1 MGESLRPTAP
11 HRNCRGG
18 CYDGAMLGPDD
29 LVLCAGTVRQAGLR
43 ELVAAAAAGGF
54 QGISLDPQL
63 YDEARAG
70 GLSDADIRHLLED
83 HGLEIAEHDA
93 LLTWLPGG
101 PSPEELPDELGRAL
115 FSRTADDFFR
125 IADAVGG
132 RSLNVAQVFPANVDV
147 DAAAEAL
154 APVCEGA
161 ARSGLRVSLEFLPWT
176 DIPDPATAL
185 AIVERTGH
193 ANAGVMVDS
202 WHVFRGVGDVGALR
216 ALPGE
221 RVVGIQLSDAPAR
234 ATADPMVETL
244 EARLVPGA
252 GDIDL
257 PALVRQ
263 LDAIGSQAPVGV
275 EVYSSKLAADDPL
288 EVAPR
293 VADATRAVLAQARS

>member
-1 MGESLRPTAP
+1 MRESLRPTAP
-11 HRNCRGG
+11 QRN

-54 QGISLDPQL
+54 QGISLYPQL
-63 YDEARAG
+63 YDETRAG

-147 DAAAEAL
+147 TGVPADVIFRMGIFMGPILGTLYLIPIGVYLLYQLDRRRHAAIHEQL
-154 APVCEGA
+154 AA
-161 ARSGLRVSLEFLPWT
+161 MRRARMATSSAPLE
-176 DIPDPATAL
+176 ATA
-185 AIVERTGH
+185 
-193 ANAGVMVDS
+193 AG
-202 WHVFRGVGDVGALR
+202 
-216 ALPGE
+216 
-221 RVVGIQLSDAPAR
+221 
-234 ATADPMVETL
+234 
-244 EARLVPGA
+244 
-252 GDIDL
+252 
-257 PALVRQ
+257 
-263 LDAIGSQAPVGV
+263 GS
-275 EVYSSKLAADDPL
+275 
-288 EVAPR
+288 
-293 VADATRAVLAQARS
+293 